1 MTFSSLFKGKILRV
15 DSFQTVKISSVI
27 SDKTLENKTSRND
40 DMTQDSLSSSSI
52 LGTTD
57 QEKNDI
63 QSDLV
68 KRIRFALES
77 QEDPLNVS
85 PMTFQF
91 SAEAA
96 LKNSIVLSDFG
107 FSIETML
114 SSIPF
119 TSLHPGSEFRKLN
132 NILPLIELHD
142 HGPKIALYIRSGI
155 SYAFAENPPFSD
167 EERELDI
174 QEALINNI
182 NNKSAVINELIC
194 EKAFKKEV
202 ERGWSFVLP
211 LSVAKILKDKINFI
225 PLGTASQW
233 TIDDKGNPKQK
244 YRLTQ
249 DCSRLRK
256 SGKSINSCMDPE
268 VESEC
273 YFGGC
278 LNRMLIRILFL
289 RQKHPNKA
297 ILINK
302 YDLDSA
308 YRRMHVRLDHALL
321 ECWQWKDLMFVNS
334 RLPFGYEKAC
344 EVFSHVT
351 DLVVDIAQ
359 WLQEDQS
366 WDPSDLHS
374 NLVKEVPDPIYTKGI
389 KKNARPLQ
397 DHIKCQDSYQDG
409 YIDDLMSIVVA
420 SSDQILQR
428 VKHAVP
434 LILDCLFRP
443 LFKEDSLHLERA
455 PLLSPDKLCA
465 EGGLTES
472 KTILGWYV
480 NTADLKIRLPL
491 PKAKRYLKD
500 IDDLLHKSKQKM
512 LISAKDLEK
521 MIGKLVHV
529 SQIAKEG
536 LMFLNRLRFRMKFF
550 EKVKNK
556 PYLHQLQEQDIEDLL
571 LWKKIIMSCVV
582 GRDINMVV
590 RTVPMFIFISD
601 SAESNGLG
609 GWFNFGP
616 AWRFE
621 LPDDLLGI
629 FSSNI
634 LECVAAYWSLR
645 LLLSKVGTARIR
657 GRVDNTATISWVT
670 RNRFDPVE
678 SPVHDFVCRSIGEL
692 LCSSGSSLEIQHISG
707 EDNIIADSLSRD
719 TNFSP
724 DSHVSFLSQ
733 NVPHL
738 LPSHFQIIEDNS
750 KDLLRFFQKL
760 ASLIPSKKQI
770 QMHRMR
776 SDLQRSRSGNNSLH
790 NTDRTRFF
798 VPCPGD
804 KKFASVNPFATLSD
818 MEIWEDSRKL
828 RRKPAQSEISS
839 HKLDRFSNKM
849 RSLPPFSTKTEHS
862 DFQ

>member
-1 MTFSSLFKGKILRV
+1 MTFSSLFKGKILETN
-15 DSFQTVKISSVI
+15 SFPSGKIPIVSTDETV
-27 SDKTLENKTSRND
+27 TNKDIQNND
-40 DMTQDSLSSSSI
+40 MSQDPFSLSSI
-52 LGTTD
+52 VRMTNP
-57 QEKNDI
+57 KNKDN

-68 KRIRFALES
+68 RRIKFALES
-77 QEDPLNVS
+77 HEDPLNAS

-91 SAEAA
+91 SNEAA
-96 LKNSIVLSDFG
+96 LKNSIVLSDFE
-107 FSIETML
+107 FSIEKML
-114 SSIPF
+114 LSITS
-119 TSLHPGSEFRKLN
+119 TSLHPGSEFRKLE

-142 HGPKIALYIRSGI
+142 HGSKVASYIRSGI
-155 SYAFAENPPFSD
+155 SYAFATDPPFSD
-167 EERELDI
+167 EERRLDI
-174 QEALINNI
+174 QDALINNI
-182 NNKSAVINELIC
+182 NNKSAVTNESIC

-249 DCSRLRK
+249 DCSRLRT

-268 VESEC
+268 AESEV

-289 RQKHPNKA
+289 RLKHPNKA

-308 YRRMHVRLDHALL
+308 YRRLHVRLDHALL

-359 WLQEDQS
+359 WLQEDLS
-366 WDPSDLHS
+366 WDPSNLYSDLI
-374 NLVKEVPDPIYTKGI
+374 KEVPDPIYTKGI
-389 KKNARPLQ
+389 KRNARPLQ
-397 DHIKCQDSYQDG
+397 DHIECQDSYQDG

-443 LFKEDSLHLERA
+443 LFKEDSTHVERA
-455 PLLSPDKLCA
+455 PLLAPDKLSA
-465 EGGLTES
+465 EGGLTET
-472 KTILGWYV
+472 KTILGWQV
-480 NTADLKIRLPL
+480 NTAELKIKLPL
-491 PKAKRYLKD
+491 PKAKRYLRD
-500 IDDLLHKSKQKM
+500 IDDLLHKSERKM
-512 LISAKDLEK
+512 IISAKDLEK

-556 PYLHQLQEQDIEDLL
+556 PYLCRLQDQDIEDLL
-571 LWKKIIMSCVV
+571 LWKKIITSCVV

-621 LPDDLLGI
+621 LPDNLLGI

-645 LLLSKVGTARIR
+645 LLLSLVGTSRVR
-657 GRVDNTATISWVT
+657 GRVDNAATISWAT

-719 TNFSP
+719 TNLSTN
-724 DSHVSFLSQ
+724 SHASFLSQ

-738 LPSHFQIIEDNS
+738 LPSNFQIIENNS
-750 KDLLRFFQKL
+750 NDLLQFLQKL
-760 ASLIPSKKQI
+760 VSLTPSKKQI
-770 QMHRMR
+770 RMHRTR
-776 SDLQRSRSGNNSLH
+776 SELQRSKCGNFLSHNMDRIRSSSLFQ
-790 NTDRTRFF
+790 D
-798 VPCPGD
+798 D
-804 KKFASVNPFATLSD
+804 KKSASANPFATLSD

-828 RRKPAQSEISS
+828 RRKQVQSEISS

-849 RSLPPFSTKTEHS
+849 KSIPPFSTKTEL
-862 DFQ
+862 